1 MFIGVGSNESVIFP
15 GKSMKP
21 ELLKVSK
28 ATRRVQRTRQVR
40 GKLSVLTCD
49 SNLGGVRRFRGKNP
63 NRLICQTV
71 LFPNSQV

>member
-1 MFIGVGSNESVIFP
+1 MLTDQIPNDALKCYLIKKYFREVTDIFPVFIGIGNNESVIFP

-40 GKLSVLTCD
+40 GKFTRAYL
-49 SNLGGVRRFRGKNP
+49 
-63 NRLICQTV
+63 
-71 LFPNSQV
+71 